1 MAGPREQP
9 LPPDVIGRE
18 EATEVLRAFV
28 VDGGLSIAFTRAFE
42 EPDMWGLLLV
52 DIARHAARA
61 YARASAYSEE
71 EAWIHLANLREA
83 MKKAGRDDEEGFSIY
98 MSLNEAPN
106 VDLYRRFADAGVT
119 DIVCAPWMFVDVMPG
134 TPNHEALAARLGAV
148 QWFADDIIAKI

>member
-18 EATEVLRAFV
+18 NATEVLRAFV

-61 YARASAYSEE
+61 YARESEYSEE
-71 EAWIHLANLREA
+71 EALARILDMFEA
-83 MKKAGRDDEEGFSIY
+83 EIDR
-98 MSLNEAPN
+98 P
-106 VDLYRRFADAGVT
+106 T
-119 DIVCAPWMFVDVMPG
+119 DMGSTSPRQG
-134 TPNHEALAARLGAV
+134 H
-148 QWFADDIIAKI
+148 

>member
-28 VDGGLSIAFTRAFE
+28 VDGGLSIAFQRAFE

-61 YARASAYSEE
+61 YARESEYTE
-71 EAWIHLANLREA
+71 EDALARIVEMFEA
-83 MKKAGRDDEEGFSIY
+83 EIAR
-98 MSLNEAPN
+98 P
-106 VDLYRRFADAGVT
+106 T
-119 DIVCAPWMFVDVMPG
+119 DPG
-134 TPNHEALAARLGAV
+134 TTTPQSQQGH
-148 QWFADDIIAKI
+148 